1 MKQREEPN
9 LNMNVVFLSS
19 APICRCHHP
28 GYPSTAAPRSSG
40 NSCTSN
46 ALTPHKANKPGTKR
60 RRGRRKRALL
70 PIPGW
75 EPPAQCPSTTAC
87 HTPPQPPAPTIHPA
101 HIFTNFLSPS
111 THPHTHRGDPW
122 GLWAL
127 VFLGLTCGRGGSL
140 AAAAAPPVSSFS
152 CTLLESVC
160 HLAAGPGG
168 FLSPTTTIASVT
180 SAGGKEEGGARGGA
194 KGTVPGTAQKMSKR
208 QAFASAVPA
217 AGGGD

>member
-19 APICRCHHP
+19 APICRCHHQ

-75 EPPAQCPSTTAC
+75 EPPAQCPSNTAC
-87 HTPPQPPAPTIHPA
+87 HTPPQPPAPTIQPA

-127 VFLGLTCGRGGSL
+127 VFWGLPVAGVGAWPLPLHPLC
-140 AAAAAPPVSSFS
+140 PP
-152 CTLLESVC
+152 
-160 HLAAGPGG
+160 
-168 FLSPTTTIASVT
+168 SP
-180 SAGGKEEGGARGGA
+180 AR
-194 KGTVPGTAQKMSKR
+194 SWR
-208 QAFASAVPA
+208 ASATWPLVQA
-217 AGGGD
+217 AFYLPLRPSHPSHLPEGSRKGGQEGEQKGPFQVLHKR